1 MDSKISSEKIKKYAI
16 VLFFVGI
23 AFMLFYNN
31 LTGYKIKQVNELSSV
46 DIGEKV
52 EVCGIIESK
61 NKGKNT
67 IFLRLK
73 EENSTKFIDTVI
85 FQKDQIIIN
94 LELSDY
100 DYSLSELS
108 KGNHICIEGRYEK
121 YNNDFEI
128 IVKRISEIKE

>member
-1 MDSKISSEKIKKYAI
+1 MDSKISSEKIKIYAI
-16 VLFFVGI
+16 ILFFVGFG
-23 AFMLFYNN
+23 FMLFYNN
-31 LTGYKIKQVNELSSV
+31 IAGYEIKQVKDLSLS
-46 DIGEKV
+46 DIGKKV

-61 NKGKNT
+61 NEGENT
-67 IFLRLK
+67 MFLKLK
-73 EENSTKFIDTVI
+73 EENSTNFIDAVI
-85 FQKDQIIIN
+85 FQKDQNIIE

-128 IVKRISEIKE
+128 IVKRISRIEE